1 MDLIEKMNLLQCS
14 ITAVELQR
22 AKMFCILDLLSAY
35 QQVVF
40 EKINKD
46 LTVFIT

>member
-1 MDLIEKMNLLQCS
+1 MLSVLHIK
-14 ITAVELQR
+14 AFVELQK
-22 AKMFCILDLLSAY
+22 AKMFCILDLPSAY